1 MKLSK
6 LIEITPALN
15 ALAGLKLPAK
25 TGFRIAKALNAI
37 KPELE
42 AYEAQRIKLLESL
55 GTKTADGTQ
64 YAFEDDNAKTFIA
77 QMNAL
82 TDEDVAITFATI
94 TPDDLGAADVDVNVI
109 LVLCD
114 VFIVE

>member
-6 LIEITPALN
+6 IIEMAPALN
-15 ALAGLKLPAK
+15 ALAQLKLPAK
-25 TGFRIAKALNAI
+25 TGFRIAKALNLI

-42 AYEAQRIKLLESL
+42 AYEAQRIKLAESL
-55 GTKTADGTQ
+55 GTKTEDGSQ
-64 YAFEDDNAKTFIA
+64 FLFQDENAKSFIE

-82 TDEDVAITFATI
+82 TDEDISITLPTI
-94 TPDDLGAADVDVNVI
+94 KPDDLGDVAIEPSALMALDG
-109 LVLCD
+109 